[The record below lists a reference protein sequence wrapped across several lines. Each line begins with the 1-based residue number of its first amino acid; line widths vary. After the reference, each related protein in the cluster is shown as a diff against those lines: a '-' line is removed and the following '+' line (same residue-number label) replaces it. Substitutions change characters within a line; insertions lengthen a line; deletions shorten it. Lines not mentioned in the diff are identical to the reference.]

1 MSANIDNIIG
11 TYLLATEC
19 EKVHGGQWYPLAKEV
34 AISIAYRY
42 GVSVECAAA
51 VIAALSPNNKWERNC
66 KDAENIIA
74 AYVAGGIK
82 QASEVKVCTYGANKA
97 KALVILDEVY
107 EQSYDV
113 ILNGRK
119 VVAFYHCIMGDRD
132 HVVID
137 GHAYSVWIGE
147 RLTMKQV
154 PNIGKKLYAEIVSDY
169 IEAADF
175 INSHYGTAY
184 TAAQIQAITWVAH
197 KRIHGV

>member
-1 MSANIDNIIG
+1 MSPNIDNIIG

-19 EKVHGGQWYPLAKEV
+19 ERVSGGQWYPTAYD
-34 AISIAYRY
+34 IAANIASKHSLCIDTV
-42 GVSVECAAA
+42 GA

-66 KDAENIIA
+66 KDADNLISLYIS
-74 AYVAGGIK
+74 GGIK
-82 QASEVKVCTYGANKA
+82 AAADCKVCTYGANKA
-97 KALVILDEVY
+97 KALAILEATATDD
-107 EQSYDV
+107 YDS

-154 PNIGKKLYAEIVSDY
+154 PNIGKKLYASIVDDY
-169 IEAADF
+169 VQAAVR
-175 INSHYGTAY
+175 INEMYGTSY